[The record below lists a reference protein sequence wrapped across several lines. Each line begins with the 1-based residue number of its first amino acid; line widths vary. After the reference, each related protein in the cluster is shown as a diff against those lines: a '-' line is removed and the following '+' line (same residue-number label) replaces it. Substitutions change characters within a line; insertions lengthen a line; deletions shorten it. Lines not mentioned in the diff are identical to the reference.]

1 MAETGTIVNLQT
13 GKVETFN
20 VSDTEMSWRQS
31 VDDQKAEAL
40 LALRQE
46 RNARLIET
54 DWWDLSDTPD
64 MTDAQKKYRQDL
76 RDITKTATS
85 LEDVKWPSKPEG

>member
-1 MAETGTIVNLQT
+1 MAETGTRVNLQT

-20 VSDTEMSWRQS
+20 VSESEMSWRQS
-31 VDDQKAEAL
+31 VEDQKAEAL
-40 LALRQE
+40 SVLRQE

-54 DWWDLSDTPD
+54 DWWASTDLT

-85 LEDVKWPSKPEG
+85 LEDVKWPDKP